1 MNAMILSAGFGKRLL
16 PHTLRL
22 PKPLF
27 PVLGETLLGIAIQSV
42 LKAMPGKVVVN
53 SHHISEKIEEYI
65 NSRDF
70 GVEIVVT
77 HEAEILGTAGG
88 IKNAERWLRGDDFVV
103 INSDIIMEPPWD
115 ELVSAHKKNG
125 AVATLALRANPDP
138 ARYGVLKVN
147 GVGEVTRFLDAHGPA
162 HEKSGQ
168 AMMFTGASVIS
179 PAIFDLIP
187 AGRAVDISGEVYK
200 PLVTK
205 GGGLY
210 GVVTDSPWRDVGTTA
225 DYHATM
231 IDALQGMRES
241 VVDAILPSS
250 AIITSPVY
258 IEKGATIGERCHL
271 GPNVAIHDG
280 ALIGEGARLTNCVVL
295 PGSVVEGGALVT
307 ECVR

>member
-1 MNAMILSAGFGKRLL
+1 MNAMILAAGFGKRLL

-27 PVLGETLLGIAIQSV
+27 PVLGGTLLQIAIQSV
-42 LKAMPGKVVVN
+42 LRAMPGKVVVN
-53 SHHISEKIEEYI
+53 THHLPGKIEEYI

-70 GVEIVVT
+70 GVEIIVT
-77 HEAEILGTAGG
+77 REDEILGTAGG
-88 IKNAERWLRGDDFVV
+88 IKNAERWLSGDDFIV

-115 ELVSAHKKNG
+115 DLITTHKKNG

-147 GVGEVTRFLDAHGPA
+147 GGGEVTQFLDVHAPA
-162 HEKSGQ
+162 HTKNGQ
-168 AMMFTGASVIS
+168 ALMFTGASVMS

-187 AGRAVDISGEVYK
+187 AGRAVDISSEIYK

-205 GGGLY
+205 GGVLY

-225 DYHATM
+225 DYHATVM
-231 IDALQGMRES
+231 DALREMRES
-241 VVDAILPSS
+241 VVDAKVPAS

-258 IEKGATIGERCHL
+258 IEQGAMIGERCHL
-271 GPNVAIHDG
+271 GPNVAVYEG
-280 ALIGEGARLTNCVVL
+280 AVIGKGARLTDCVVL
-295 PGSVVEGGALVT
+295 PGAMVEEGEHVA

>member
-1 MNAMILSAGFGKRLL
+1 MILAAGFGTRLL
-16 PHTLRL
+16 PHTLSL

-27 PVLGETLLGIAIQSV
+27 PVLGGTLLQIAIQAV

-53 SHHISEKIEEYI
+53 THHLPEKIAQYI

-70 GVEIVVT
+70 GVEIIVT
-77 HEAEILGTAGG
+77 QEAEILGTAGG
-88 IKNAERWLRGDDFVV
+88 IKNAEHWLREDDFIV

-138 ARYGVLKVN
+138 ARYGVLKVDER
-147 GVGEVTRFLDAHGPA
+147 GEITRFLDTRSPA
-162 HEKSGQ
+162 HTKNGQ
-168 AMMFTGASVIS
+168 ALMFTGASVIS

-205 GGGLY
+205 GGRLH
-210 GVVTDSPWRDVGTTA
+210 GVVTDTPWRDVGTTA
-225 DYHATM
+225 DYHATVM
-231 IDALQGMRES
+231 DALREMRES
-241 VVDAILPSS
+241 LIGAVVPASV
-250 AIITSPVY
+250 IITSPVY
-258 IEKGATIGERCHL
+258 IGQGAIIGERCHL
-271 GPNVAIHDG
+271 GPNVAVYEG
-280 ALIGEGARLTNCVVL
+280 AVIGDGARLMDCVVL
-295 PGSVVEGGALVT
+295 PDSMVEEGEHVA